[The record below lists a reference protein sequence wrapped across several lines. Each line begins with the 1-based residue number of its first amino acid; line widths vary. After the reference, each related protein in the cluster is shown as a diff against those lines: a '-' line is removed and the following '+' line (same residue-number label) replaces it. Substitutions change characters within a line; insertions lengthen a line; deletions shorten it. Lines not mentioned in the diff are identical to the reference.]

1 MKPGLVPGFSL
12 LGIFAFCI
20 LRHHSGDMEEPMKT
34 LAIIVASSALAA
46 CSPISIKDMR
56 DEPPY
61 KTATF
66 QADYSELGNC
76 VLDKLI
82 ESPSSTWEGKLG
94 NLQYESVTV
103 KKSGVM
109 RITGSAVSHFK
120 IPAVDLSFS
129 HKDGGSVV
137 EVRTGGFDGGPR
149 DPWLKYADDAW
160 LYVEE
165 CAN

>member
-1 MKPGLVPGFSL
+1 
-12 LGIFAFCI
+12 
-20 LRHHSGDMEEPMKT
+20 MKT
-34 LAIIVASSALAA
+34 LAIIVVSSALAA
-46 CSPISIKDMR
+46 CSPISIKDLR

-61 KTATF
+61 KTETF

-120 IPAVDLSFS
+120 IPIVDLSFS
-129 HKDGGSVV
+129 HKNVGSVV

-149 DPWLKYADDAW
+149 DNLKKFADDAW